1 MAMEFENRVVLVTG
15 AAGGIGKAVARRF
28 LAEGAQV
35 FAADLRA
42 DRLEA
47 AVGELA
53 GSPGA
58 TIYPIEADV
67 TVVADC
73 ERMVAVT
80 VAGGGRLD
88 ALVNCA
94 GLWVEGPSET
104 MSEADWDRVVSVNLK
119 GTFFCCRY
127 AIPELRRTQGC
138 IVNVSSE
145 AGVVGTPETAIYT
158 ASKGGVNLLTKSLA
172 LELAGDLVRV
182 NAVCPG
188 DVATPMLQY
197 QADTYGGGDPEGL
210 PAAPARFLR
219 AGRARP
225 LHQARRDRRARL
237 LPGRR
242 ESGADHRRSPLDRL
256 RHERG
261 LHVRMTRSGRA
272 RAAGRAGANEPA
284 SL

>member
-1 MAMEFENRVVLVTG
+1 MEFENRVVLVTG
-15 AAGGIGKAVARRF
+15 AGGGIGKAVARRF

-42 DRLEA
+42 DRLEGV
-47 AVGELA
+47 VGELA
-53 GSPGA
+53 CSPGA
-58 TIYPIEADV
+58 TLYPIEADV
-67 TVVADC
+67 SVVADC
-73 ERMVAVT
+73 ERIVGVT

-94 GLWVEGPSET
+94 GLWVEGPTDT
-104 MSEADWDRVVSVNLK
+104 MTEDDWDRVVSVNLK

-127 AIPELRRTQGC
+127 AIPELRKTQGC

-172 LELAGDLVRV
+172 LELAADLVRV

-197 QADTYGGGDPEGL
+197 QADTFGGGDPEGYL
-210 PAAPARFLR
+210 RRLLGSYAQGERARFIRPDEIAELVYYLAGEKAAPITGALLSIDFGSS
-219 AGRARP
+219 AGYTYA
-225 LHQARRDRRARL
+225 
-237 LPGRR
+237 
-242 ESGADHRRSPLDRL
+242 
-256 RHERG
+256 
-261 LHVRMTRSGRA
+261 
-272 RAAGRAGANEPA
+272 
-284 SL
+284 